1 VSALLP
7 GLFALLGAPLF
18 TVLGALAL
26 HSFWQA
32 GIDPS
37 AVCIEIYRIAGIPT
51 LSAIPLFA
59 FAGFVLAESG
69 AAQRLVRFAQAVLGW
84 LPGGL
89 AIVATS
95 VCALFT
101 AFTGASGMAIVALGG
116 LLYPALLQA
125 RYPERFSL
133 GLLTTSGS
141 LGLLFPPSLPM
152 ILYAIVAR
160 VPVDQLFRAGILP
173 GMLMVL
179 AVSLYSYRQGSR
191 CAAAGPAAPAR
202 EVLGAIRGCLWELL
216 LPVVVISG
224 IYGGLIAVNEAA
236 ALSVLYVLVVEMA
249 IHREV
254 GWRRL
259 PGIIRRTMVLV
270 GAIVVLLAAALAYT
284 NYLVDAEVPARL
296 LAAVQAHVHSR
307 LAFLVLLNLFLLA
320 MGSLLDM
327 FSALVVV
334 PLVLPVA
341 LAYQIH
347 PVHLGIIFLTNL
359 EIGYSTPPAG
369 LNLLVASLRFER
381 PVLELYRVSLPFLAI
396 LLSLL
401 LAITYLPW
409 LSLFTVQP

>member
-1 VSALLP
+1 
-7 GLFALLGAPLF
+7 
-18 TVLGALAL
+18 
-26 HSFWQA
+26 
-32 GIDPS
+32 
-37 AVCIEIYRIAGIPT
+37 
-51 LSAIPLFA
+51 
-59 FAGFVLAESG
+59 
-69 AAQRLVRFAQAVLGW
+69 
-84 LPGGL
+84 
-89 AIVATS
+89 
-95 VCALFT
+95 
-101 AFTGASGMAIVALGG
+101 
-116 LLYPALLQA
+116 
-125 RYPERFSL
+125 
-133 GLLTTSGS
+133 
-141 LGLLFPPSLPM
+141 
-152 ILYAIVAR
+152 
-160 VPVDQLFRAGILP
+160 
-173 GMLMVL
+173 
-179 AVSLYSYRQGSR
+179 
-191 CAAAGPAAPAR
+191 
-202 EVLGAIRGCLWELL
+202 LL